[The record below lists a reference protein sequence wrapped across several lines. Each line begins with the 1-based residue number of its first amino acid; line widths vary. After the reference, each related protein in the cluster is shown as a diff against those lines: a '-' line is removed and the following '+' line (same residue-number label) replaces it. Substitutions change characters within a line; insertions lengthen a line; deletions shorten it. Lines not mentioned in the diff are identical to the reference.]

1 VYIAADGGLVVS
13 PADLT
18 NFLACRHLTQLD
30 LAVAL
35 GRMTPPAEDDEALA
49 VLRERGMAHERAHL
63 ARLRAEG
70 RSIAEIGT
78 SDLRQGEQATV
89 AAMRDGVDIV
99 YQATFFDGV
108 WRGHADFLEKR
119 PDRPSALGHWSYD
132 VADTKLARRVK
143 VAALLQMAIYAERLA
158 VLQGRP
164 PELLTVITGDGARQ
178 AYRLADCA
186 AYARKVSRE
195 LLAAVTVAT
204 RSYPEKVRHCIQCRW
219 DERCNARRRADDHLS
234 LVAGMR
240 RDHARALAE
249 VGITSLAA
257 LADADSGALP
267 ATIGAASRDRLVR
280 QARMQARQ
288 AASGLPTY
296 ELLPAEPQRGLARLP
311 APSRG
316 DLFLDFEGDPYVGET
331 GLEYLFGV
339 ADVHGRFT
347 AYWAR
352 TPGEEKRAF
361 ERLVD
366 HVMHAWTDDPDM
378 HVYHYAAYETLAMRR
393 LSARHN
399 TRVDE
404 VDRLLRG
411 NRLVDLYAVVRQA
424 LRVGTESYSIKK
436 LEVFYDPDARLGA
449 DVADAASSIVAFER
463 WLATG
468 EAQELVAIEKYNEI
482 DCRSTLRLRAW
493 LEERRSETAAAGV
506 HLERPTDGD
515 GRPSERAVAVAR
527 ATTGL
532 HEQLTCSLP
541 RDRSLDDD
549 AQRATR
555 LLGDLL
561 DWHRREARPEWWDYF
576 RRLQLTD
583 EHLVDDPAAV
593 GQLGPPAK
601 VRTEPTAVVW
611 RMDFPPQDTKVRVGE
626 SRYVDPR
633 TERSQGTVVAI
644 DAERGWLELRRAAG
658 LGEPQCPSLVP
669 GGPLD
674 DSVLRD
680 ALRRLAGWVRDHGI
694 DSARPDHRAARD
706 LLLRRPPRA
715 ARPGALTLPGE
726 RPDEAVVRLAS
737 AMAGGVLAVQG
748 PPGSG
753 KTVTAARAVLRL
765 LAEGRRVALCAFSHK
780 AIANLLDSVV
790 VAAEAAGVTVRAVQ
804 KADREDRCRSRQVRH
819 ARSSREVVAAL
830 AAGEV
835 DLVAGT
841 CWLFARDDMAGAFDT
856 LVVDEAG
863 QLALANVLA
872 VAGCARDIL
881 LFGDPQ
887 QLAQPAKG
895 DHPQG
900 AAASA
905 LEHMLGAAP
914 TLPPDLGV
922 FLDRTWR
929 MHPEVCQFVSE
940 MGYDGRLSSHESCAL
955 QRVEAPGPLNGSGI
969 RWVPVQHVDNRAA
982 STEEADVVA
991 ALLDGL
997 LRGTWTD
1004 ARGRRR
1010 PVRLA
1015 DVLVVAPY
1023 NAHVGRL
1030 RARLPS
1036 GARVGTVDRFQGQE
1050 AAVVLYSMATSTADE
1065 APRGIEF
1072 LFNLNRLNVAVSRAR
1087 ALVAVVASPRLLDAV
1102 VRRPEELRMANALCR
1117 LAEAAGHVVVPA
1129 TSWALGVDGR
1139 SGAARGL
1146 PGGEACVGTG

>member
-13 PADLT
+13 PTDLT

-30 LAVAL
+30 LAAAL
-35 GRMTPPAEDDEALA
+35 GRITPPAEDDEALA
-49 VLRERGMAHERAHL
+49 VLRERGMAHERAYL
-63 ARLRAEG
+63 ARLRSEG
-70 RSIAEIGT
+70 RSIAEIST
-78 SDLRQGEQATV
+78 SDLRQGEQATL

-119 PDRPSALGHWSYD
+119 ADRPSTLGDWSYD

-143 VAALLQMAIYAERLA
+143 VAALLQMAVYAERLA

-164 PELLTVITGDGARQ
+164 PELLTVITGDGARR

-195 LLAAVTVAT
+195 LVAAVTAAAE
-204 RSYPEKVRHCIQCRW
+204 SYPEKVRHCLQCRW
-219 DERCNARRRADDHLS
+219 DERCSARRRADGHLS

-249 VGITSLAA
+249 VGIASLEA
-257 LADADSGALP
+257 LAEADSGALP
-267 ATIGAASRDRLVR
+267 ATIGTASRDQIVR
-280 QARMQARQ
+280 QARVQARQ
-288 AASGLPTY
+288 AASGIPTY
-296 ELLPAEPQRGLARLP
+296 ELLPAEPRRGLARLP
-311 APSRG
+311 APSPG
-316 DLFLDFEGDPYVGET
+316 DLFVDFEGDPYVGET
-331 GLEYLFGV
+331 GLEYLFGLV
-339 ADVHGRFT
+339 DVHGRFT

-366 HVMHAWTDDPDM
+366 HVMQAWADDPGM

-424 LRVGTESYSIKK
+424 LQAGTESYSIKK
-436 LEVFYDPDARLGA
+436 LEAFYDPDARLGA

-463 WLATG
+463 WLSTG
-468 EAQELVAIEKYNEI
+468 EDQELVAIEKYNEI
-482 DCRSTLRLRAW
+482 DCRSTLQLRGW
-493 LEERRSETAAAGV
+493 LEERRADMAAAGV
-506 HLERPTDGD
+506 RLERPVDGD
-515 GRPSERAVAVAR
+515 GRPSEGAIAVTR
-527 ATTGL
+527 ATTRL
-532 HEQLTCSLP
+532 YEQLTSCLP
-541 RDRSLDDD
+541 GDRSLHDEP
-549 AQRATR
+549 QRATR
-555 LLGDLL
+555 LLADLL
-561 DWHRREARPEWWDYF
+561 DWHRREARPEWWEYF
-576 RRLQLTD
+576 RRLQITD
-583 EHLVDDPAAV
+583 EHLTDDPAAV

-611 RMDFPPQDTKVRVGE
+611 RMGFPPQDTKLRAGE

-644 DAERGWLELRRAAG
+644 DAERGWLELRRAVG
-658 LGEPQCPSLVP
+658 LGEPQCLSLVP
-669 GGPLD
+669 GGPLGD
-674 DSVLRD
+674 GVLRD

-715 ARPGALTLPGE
+715 ARPGSLTSPGE
-726 RPDEAVVRLAS
+726 RPAETVVRLAT
-737 AMAGGVLAVQG
+737 AMTGGVLAVQG
-748 PPGSG
+748 PPGAG
-753 KTVTAARAVLRL
+753 KTMIAARTVLRL

-780 AIANLLDSVV
+780 AIANLLDSVM
-790 VAAEAAGVTVRAVQ
+790 VAAEATGVTVRAVQ
-804 KADREDRCRSRQVRH
+804 KADGEDRCRSRQVRY
-819 ARSSREVVAAL
+819 ASSSREVVAAL
-830 AAGEV
+830 TAGEV

-841 CWLFARDDMAGAFDT
+841 CWLFARDDMTGAFDT

-872 VAGCARDIL
+872 VAGCARDLL

-895 DHPQG
+895 DHPPG
-900 AAASA
+900 AGASA

-922 FLDRTWR
+922 FLDLTWR
-929 MHPEVCQFVSE
+929 MHPEVCRFVSE
-940 MGYDGRLSSHESCAL
+940 LGYEDRLKSDESCAL
-955 QRVEAPGPLNGSGI
+955 QRVDAPGLLSGSGI
-969 RWVPVQHVDNRAA
+969 RWVPVHHVDNRAS

-1010 PVRLA
+1010 PVQLG

-1065 APRGIEF
+1065 APRGMEF

-1087 ALVAVVASPRLLDAV
+1087 ALVAVVANPRLLDAA

-1117 LAEAAGHVVVPA
+1117 LAEAADHVVAP
-1129 TSWALGVDGR
+1129 TTPLALGVLGR
-1139 SGAARGL
+1139 SGGAPSM
-1146 PGGEACVGTG
+1146 PGGEAGAGTG